1 MWCASH
7 TPGEGGGCELVC
19 VSVCECVCVCGVEVA
34 HAKLAARGYRINLY
48 HRFTHASSS
57 QPEGGESCIML
68 ESRLNH
74 SLIAKLPQHSSLTVC
89 KFRAASEEC
98 YEQGYGRVC
107 AKL

>member
-1 MWCASH
+1 MFEWFNYLHASPH
-7 TPGEGGGCELVC
+7 
-19 VSVCECVCVCGVEVA
+19 